1 VGRGD
6 KRRRRS
12 ATSVVVITVLSLVV
26 LAALGYGGWVAYDTG
41 IVDRLLGESE
51 PTSPAD
57 VPPPTG
63 VEVPSAP
70 PPAAVLPTPTAPPP
84 ASRGLARALSDNLR
98 QPEFGRHVGVLV
110 EELGTGAELL
120 RWGNG
125 TFTPASTLKL
135 LTTVAALDLLGP
147 EHRFSTAVHRGA
159 APRDI
164 VLVGGGD
171 PLLARR
177 PSQDRSTYPVPATTL
192 QLARRT
198 AATLDREGTKAVRLT
213 YDASLFTG
221 PAINP
226 AWEPSYIPDGVV
238 TPVSALWVDEG
249 LDASGAGPRATDPAR
264 AAAEAF
270 AGQLVAQGI
279 EVAGPIGPSRTPA
292 AGEEVASVESA
303 PLRQIVDH
311 TLLMSDNEAAE
322 VLLRHVGIAAHQTGS
337 SAAGVRGVVES
348 LTDLGVDVSELRMLD
363 GSGLA
368 RSDRLSLD
376 TVVDTLQVAVDPANE
391 RLRAAAAGLPIAG
404 FTGSL
409 SYRFTAEIRPETAPG
424 LGVVRAK
431 TGTLTGVHG
440 LAGTILDRDGA
451 ALVYVAIADRVRL
464 VDTLDAR
471 AELDDLS
478 AEIAACGCG

>member
-6 KRRRRS
+6 TRRRRS

-26 LAALGYGGWVAYDTG
+26 VAGLGYGGWVAYDMG
-41 IVDRLLGESE
+41 LVDRLLGESE
-51 PTSPAD
+51 PTSPAE

-63 VEVPSAP
+63 VEVPSVPA
-70 PPAAVLPTPTAPPP
+70 PAAVLPAPTAPPP
-84 ASRGLARALSDNLR
+84 APRGLARALSDNLR
-98 QPEFGRHVGVLV
+98 QRDLGRHVGVLV

-125 TFTPASTLKL
+125 HFTPASTLKL
-135 LTTVAALDLLGP
+135 LTAVAALDLLGP
-147 EHRFSTAVHRGA
+147 DHRFSTTVRRGV
-159 APRDI
+159 APREI

-177 PSQDRSTYPVPATTL
+177 PSPDGETHPVPATTL

-198 AATLDREGTKAVRLT
+198 AAALSAEGRRAVRLT

-226 AWEPSYIPDGVV
+226 AWEPSYIPDDVV

-249 LDASGAGPRATDPAR
+249 LDVNGAGPRATDPAR
-264 AAAEAF
+264 QAAEAF
-270 AGQLVAQGI
+270 AGQLIAQGI
-279 EVAGPIGPSRTPA
+279 EVTGPIRPA
-292 AGEEVASVESA
+292 RAPTAGEDVASVESA
-303 PLRQIVDH
+303 PLSQLVDH
-311 TLLMSDNEAAE
+311 TLLVSDNEAAE
-322 VLLRHVGIAAHQTGS
+322 VLLRHVGVAAYETGS

-348 LTDLGVDVSELRMLD
+348 LADLGVDVTGVRMLD

-368 RSDRLSLD
+368 RGNRLRLD
-376 TVVDTLQVAVDPANE
+376 TVVDTLQAAADPADQ
-391 RLRAAAAGLPIAG
+391 RLRAVTASLPVAG

-409 SYRFTAEIRPETAPG
+409 RYRFISDLRPEAAPG

-431 TGTLTGVHG
+431 TGTLSGVHG
-440 LAGTILDRDGA
+440 LAGMILDRDGA
-451 ALVYVAIADRVRL
+451 VLVYVAIADRVRL
-464 VDTLDAR
+464 EDTLDAR

-478 AEIAACGCG
+478 AEIASCGCR